1 MSHVLNILFSS
12 YDHFVQNFLN
22 SNVINHPTP
31 PTPSNISGEK
41 RGEQEERKDIY
52 TKCTVFWM

>member
-31 PTPSNISGEK
+31 PPSNISGEK